1 MNQGEQLSKPLSRRR
16 FLAAISVATAGV
28 AIAACSPAAPA
39 AAPAASGTQ
48 APAAAKPVIKIG
60 HLTPRTGFLAPAG
73 FYSAMGIMVGF
84 DMVNQAGGV
93 LGGRKFDIIAEDSVD
108 AGTAVQKTIK
118 LFEKDK
124 VDFLMGEIS
133 SASALAETEN
143 AAKYKKIFINTGA
156 NSDQLRQDKCSHYS
170 FHIESSNTQSVKACM
185 YWLSKNKADLKNYYF
200 PYSDYAFGQNL
211 YQVAKAEAAKYG
223 FKEVGNDPI
232 PTGTT
237 EFSSYIQKIKTAKPD
252 IIFNCL
258 AGTDWQVFVKQYA
271 DAGAPIYHAAA
282 QFETNNVWGV
292 PRDIMGTIGGIGAAA
307 WYFKVDD
314 PGSVKFVEE
323 ATKKLGKPPDDQ
335 CWKDA
340 MGATLLAK
348 GIEGAGSTDTEAV
361 IKYFESGV
369 EFDLWKGRKGKFNPW
384 DHQLLQTMYTL
395 QMKPKDKLTDQWDW
409 CDVAAV
415 NPGPSDTLE
424 SIHIAK
430 ADSIC
435 KL

>member
-1 MNQGEQLSKPLSRRR
+1 LYEEKQITRRH
-16 FLAAISVATAGV
+16 FLGAFAAVAAGAALAACAQQPT
-28 AIAACSPAAPA
+28 APA
-39 AAPAASGTQ
+39 ATQ

-73 FYSAMGIMVGF
+73 FYSAVGVGVGF
-84 DMVNQAGGV
+84 DMVNNAGGV
-93 LGGRKFDIIAEDSVD
+93 LGGRKFDVIAEDSVD

-124 VDFLMGEIS
+124 VDFIMGEIS
-133 SASALAETEN
+133 SASALAEAEN

-170 FHIESSNTQSVKACM
+170 FHVESSNTQSVKACM

-223 FKEVGNDPI
+223 FKEIGNDPI

-237 EFSSYIQKIKTAKPD
+237 EFSSYIQKIKSAKPD

-258 AGTDWQVFVKQYA
+258 AGTDWQIFVKQYA
-271 DAGAPIYHAAA
+271 DAGAPFYHAAA

-292 PRDIMGTIGGIGAAA
+292 ARDTMAAIGGIGAAV

-314 PGSVKFVEE
+314 PGSIKFVEE

-335 CWKDA
+335 CYKDA
-340 MGATLLAK
+340 IGATLLAQAVEK
-348 GIEGAGSTDTEAV
+348 TGGTDSEAI
-361 IKYFESGV
+361 IKYWETGA
-369 EFDLWKGRKGKFNPW
+369 EFDLWKGRKGKWNPW

-395 QMKPKDKLTDQWDW
+395 ALKPKDKLTDQWDW
-409 CDVAAV
+409 LDVAAV
-415 NPGPSDTLE
+415 NPGASDTLE

-430 ADSIC
+430 ADSVC
-435 KL
+435 KF